1 MNTLSGKIDLPELKS
16 IKDTAKSNL
25 KESLGFPKGLSYI
38 GLVAIK
44 DEATRDFVLEG
55 LSAIGLGNVC
65 LGEID
70 TTTRRY
76 AGSRA
81 EINQNELYA
90 FDFFVHDGELDGLD
104 VVKCMKSGVVPVMPA
119 NNIFAGMLTDFN
131 PMKFEGNGF
140 FFKSNNPYCIFEK
153 VVSYLE
159 NVKFPED
166 RRILLK
172 HVSETF

>member
-1 MNTLSGKIDLPELKS
+1 MNTLSGKLGLPELKA
-16 IKDTAKSNL
+16 IKDTAKTNL
-25 KESLGFPKGLSYI
+25 KEDIGLPKSLPFVA
-38 GLVAIK
+38 LVAIA
-44 DEATRDFVLEG
+44 DEATRDFILEG

-65 LGEID
+65 LGEVD

-76 AGSRA
+76 AGSKA
-81 EINQNELYA
+81 EINANELYA
-90 FDFFVHDGELDGLD
+90 YDFVVYDGELDGLD
-104 VVKCMKSGVVPVMPA
+104 IVKCMKAGVVPVMPER
-119 NNIFAGMLTDFN
+119 NIYAGLLKDFN

-140 FFKSNNPYCIFEK
+140 FFKSNNPYCVFEK